1 MTMRS
6 KLIMLIALVMGIFTT
21 FLFFN
26 YMKQFD
32 TEAVINDNT
41 VEVVQA
47 KEQIKENQR
56 ITSSMLELAQVPKDG
71 VHPQTITDIATIE
84 GQYATSN
91 IEVGEELLKHRIK
104 SEKEET
110 LFVSR
115 KVSEG
120 YRGVSVGVNFVQSV
134 SNLIE
139 PEDVV
144 DVVFSEVV
152 KVNNVDTVVTKQILS
167 KVRVL
172 AIGRK
177 MIAATNEAEAYA
189 EYSSIT
195 LEFKPEES
203 VVLINASERGN
214 IHLTIHT
221 KIVPSTK

>member
-1 MTMRS
+1 MRS
-6 KLIMLIALVMGIFTT
+6 KIIMLLALVMGIVTT
-21 FLFFN
+21 VLFFN
-26 YMKQFD
+26 YMNQFD
-32 TEAVINDNT
+32 TQAVINENT
-41 VEVVQA
+41 VPVVQA
-47 KEQIKENQR
+47 NGLIKENQR
-56 ITSSMLELAQVPKDG
+56 ITSDMLVIAQVPKDG
-71 VHPQTITDIATIE
+71 LHAQTVTELSEVE
-84 GQYATSN
+84 GLYATSD
-91 IEVGEELLKHRIK
+91 IETGEVLLTHRVK

-115 KVSEG
+115 KVTEG
-120 YRGVSVGVNFVQSV
+120 YRGVSVGVNFVQSI

-177 MIAATNEAEAYA
+177 MIAATSEDEVYA
-189 EYSSIT
+189 EYSSVT
-195 LEFKPEES
+195 LELKPEDS
-203 VVLINASERGN
+203 VTLINASERGN

-221 KIVPSTK
+221 KIVPPANK